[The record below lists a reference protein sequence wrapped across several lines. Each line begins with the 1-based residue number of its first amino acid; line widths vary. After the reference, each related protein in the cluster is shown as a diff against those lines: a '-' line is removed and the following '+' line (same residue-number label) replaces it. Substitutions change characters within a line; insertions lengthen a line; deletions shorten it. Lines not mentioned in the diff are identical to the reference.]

1 MSRPVGPYTPIV
13 RAGGFLVASG
23 QLGIVD
29 GVLVEGGV
37 HSQLT
42 QAIAN
47 LAGLLEG
54 EGASLTDVV
63 KTTLFLA
70 DMGDYAVVN
79 DAYTTAF
86 GSHLPARTAV
96 AVAALPLGAA
106 IEVEAWAWVGD
117 GAPAGAD

>member
-1 MSRPVGPYTPIV
+1 M
-13 RAGGFLVASG
+13 
-23 QLGIVD
+23 
-29 GVLVEGGV
+29 

-47 LAGLLEG
+47 LAGVLDS
-54 EGASLTDVV
+54 EGASLPDVV

-86 GSHLPARTAV
+86 GSHRPARTAV